1 MRPDKLSEIEKIAL
15 GLYAF
20 ILVTENNELEI
31 KVDDIDKAR
40 NIISSLF
47 DYSEETMES
56 RKEQLRL
63 SGIDDDL
70 VDIVYEVQYPPLEK
84 IIGGFDVNFCF
95 LQMAFFNCNYNTSD
109 FLDQAILLFKDAVSK
124 FNNTT
129 RSSLINILKNQF
141 QAESIRENT
150 LADRYIEVMK

>member
-1 MRPDKLSEIEKIAL
+1 
-15 GLYAF
+15 
-20 ILVTENNELEI
+20 
-31 KVDDIDKAR
+31 
-40 NIISSLF
+40 
-47 DYSEETMES
+47 MES